1 MDGFHSVLCVD
12 GHISTIS
19 DTVIF
24 PPKRKTTNGLLQS
37 SSLLIIFLHSVW

>member
-12 GHISTIS
+12 GPNISTIS

-24 PPKRKTTNGLLQS
+24 PPKRKTTMQS
-37 SSLLIIFLHSVW
+37 SSLLIIFLHSVS